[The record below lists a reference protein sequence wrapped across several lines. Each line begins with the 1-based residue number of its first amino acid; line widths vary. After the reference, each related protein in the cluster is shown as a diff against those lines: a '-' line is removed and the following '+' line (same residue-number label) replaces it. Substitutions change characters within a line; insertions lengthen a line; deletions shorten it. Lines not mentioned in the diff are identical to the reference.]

1 MPDLLTTPTKKPPAS
16 APPRSKRGLKT
27 AAEDLRNQPFGSP
40 ATIVSCLLPL
50 LTSLSERGDLRS
62 AALRRPGFPAFA
74 LSETYLYVF
83 LKKGPRDRLRA
94 PPPLFRV
101 PQPLKNAARRLQQ
114 EGRAE
119 GLVETSPSVVR
130 LSYPGVKWG
139 VRPVDFAPPA
149 KRGGRPANRLLT
161 RFPVSCLFGGVF
173 TCRGAGAR
181 RRNHPGTC
189 PPPFVSSFSARR
201 LD

>member
-1 MPDLLTTPTKKPPAS
+1 MPDLLTTPKKPPAS
-16 APPRSKRGLKT
+16 APPAWSGVKS

-40 ATIVSCLLPL
+40 ATLVSHSAAALA
-50 LTSLSERGDLRS
+50 SLSERGDLRS
-62 AALRRPGFPAFA
+62 VALRRRGFPAFA

-139 VRPVDFAPPA
+139 VRPGDFAPPA

-181 RRNHPGTC
+181 RRIPPGTC
-189 PPPFVSSFSARR
+189 PPPLSPRSQRG
-201 LD
+201 D